1 MARRPADWS
10 PLAETDPVPGD
21 PQEVAALGRRFEATA
36 AEIDAAVRRLRAMCT
51 DEFWDSGAG
60 AAFRQRGAETAGK
73 LNAAY
78 ARYAAAATALG
89 TDAADP
95 SPSTGARPNYAAA
108 LAQAQGLAARALP
121 AAQAAAS
128 LQRLAMSQLEAYAAA
143 LPPGA
148 LTPDPAGRLP
158 PPPLAVRDP
167 AAAEA
172 GELIRQYNAA
182 ADAIAVARVTLAS
195 ATHLRDVA
203 AANASRLISR
213 VINSDSLGD
222 SWRDYMMDFI
232 DEHARLLAVRA
243 QVASQV
249 ATACAMLAL
258 KMGGEG
264 SRFEPP
270 AEAAGVD
277 AGVGVD
283 AGAAA
288 DAYRLTVPAGW
299 FRVGL
304 RPGARQPALE
314 RLAGEE
320 VYQEL
325 RRIMGHARDNG
336 GVEMYISPQT
346 AAGFPLPAALVVT
359 LTPPHGEARA
369 VVTPKRLADTLAG
382 EGAEVSVTG
391 LPAGQAVRVR
401 RRASMTSLDIHVPG
415 PGSGG
420 YLMLSFSTPLDE
432 LADAMVTLFD
442 SIASTVTWPPYPDA

>member
-1 MARRPADWS
+1 MTRRPADWS
-10 PLAETDPVPGD
+10 PLAQTDPVPGD

-36 AEIDAAVRRLRAMCT
+36 AEIAAAVRRLRAMCT
-51 DEFWDSGAG
+51 DEFWDSAAG
-60 AAFRQRGAETAGK
+60 TAFRQRGAETAGK

-95 SPSTGARPNYAAA
+95 SPSTAARPNYAAA
-108 LAQAQGLAARALP
+108 LAQAQELAARALP
-121 AAQAAAS
+121 AAQAAARS
-128 LQRLAMSQLEAYAAA
+128 QQVTMSQLEDYAAA

-195 ATHLRDVA
+195 ATHLRDIA

-213 VINSDSLGD
+213 VINSDSVGD

-232 DEHARLLAVRA
+232 DEHARLLSVRA

-249 ATACAMLAL
+249 ATACVMLAL

-264 SRFEPP
+264 SRLEAP
-270 AEAAGVD
+270 AD
-277 AGVGVD
+277 AGTG
-283 AGAAA
+283 AGA
-288 DAYRLTVPAGW
+288 DDYRLTVPAGW

-304 RPGARQPALE
+304 RPGTRQPALD

-325 RRIMGHARDNG
+325 QRIMGHARDNG
-336 GVEMYISPQT
+336 GVDMYISPQT

-359 LTPPHGEARA
+359 LTPPHEEARA

-382 EGAEVSVTG
+382 EG
-391 LPAGQAVRVR
+391 
-401 RRASMTSLDIHVPG
+401 
-415 PGSGG
+415 
-420 YLMLSFSTPLDE
+420 
-432 LADAMVTLFD
+432 
-442 SIASTVTWPPYPDA
+442 

>member
-1 MARRPADWS
+1 MTRRPADWS
-10 PLAETDPVPGD
+10 PLAQTDPVPGD

-36 AEIDAAVRRLRAMCT
+36 AEIAAAVRRLRAMCS
-51 DEFWDSGAG
+51 DEFWDSAAG

-78 ARYAAAATALG
+78 ARYGSAATALG

-95 SPSTGARPNYAAA
+95 SPSTAARPNYAAA
-108 LAQAQGLAARALP
+108 LAQAQELAARALP
-121 AAQAAAS
+121 AAQAAARS
-128 LQRLAMSQLEAYAAA
+128 QQVTMSQLEDYAAA

-195 ATHLRDVA
+195 ATHLRDIA

-249 ATACAMLAL
+249 ATACVMLAL

-264 SRFEPP
+264 SRPEPP
-270 AEAAGVD
+270 AAAAV
-277 AGVGVD
+277 A
-283 AGAAA
+283 AAAAAAAA

-304 RPGARQPALE
+304 RPGAGQPALDW
-314 RLAGEE
+314 LAGEE
-320 VYQEL
+320 IYQEL
-325 RRIMGHARDNG
+325 QRIMGHARDNG
-336 GVEMYISPQT
+336 GVDMYISPQT

-369 VVTPKRLADTLAG
+369 VVSPKRLADTLAG

-391 LPAGQAVRVR
+391 LAAGQAVRVR

-415 PGSGG
+415 PADGG
-420 YLMLSFSTPLDE
+420 YLMLSFSTPIDE
-432 LADAMVTLFD
+432 LADAMVALFD
-442 SIASTVTWPPYPDA
+442 SIASTLTWPPRPAP

>member
-1 MARRPADWS
+1 MARPADWS

-21 PQEVAALGRRFEATA
+21 PQEIAALGRRFEATA
-36 AEIDAAVRRLRAMCT
+36 AEIAAAVRRLRAMCT

-95 SPSTGARPNYAAA
+95 SPSTAARPNYAAA
-108 LAQAQGLAARALP
+108 LAQAQRLAARALP
-121 AAQAAAS
+121 AAQAAGRS
-128 LQRLAMSQLEAYAAA
+128 QRVAMSQLETYAAA

-182 ADAIAVARVTLAS
+182 ADAIAVARVTVAS
-195 ATHLRDVA
+195 ATHLRDIA
-203 AANASRLISR
+203 AANASSLISR
-213 VINSDSLGD
+213 VINSDSVGD

-232 DEHARLLAVRA
+232 DEHARLLSVRA

-249 ATACAMLAL
+249 ATACVMLAL

-264 SRFEPP
+264 SRLEAP
-270 AEAAGVD
+270 A
-277 AGVGVD
+277 D
-283 AGAAA
+283 AGAGA
-288 DAYRLTVPAGW
+288 DDYRLTVPAGW

-304 RPGARQPALE
+304 RPGAGQPALDW
-314 RLAGEE
+314 LAGEE
-320 VYQEL
+320 IYQEL
-325 RRIMGHARDNG
+325 QRIMGHARDNG
-336 GVEMYISPQT
+336 GVDMYISPQT

-369 VVTPKRLADTLAG
+369 VVSPKRLADTLAG

-391 LPAGQAVRVR
+391 LAAGQAVRVR

-415 PGSGG
+415 PADGG
-420 YLMLSFSTPLDE
+420 YLMLSFSTPIDE
-432 LADAMVTLFD
+432 LADAMVALFD
-442 SIASTVTWPPYPDA
+442 SIASTLTWPPRPAP

>member
-1 MARRPADWS
+1 MARPADWS

-21 PQEVAALGRRFEATA
+21 PQEIAALGRRFEATA
-36 AEIDAAVRRLRAMCT
+36 AEIAAAVRRLRAMCT

-95 SPSTGARPNYAAA
+95 SPSTAARPNYAAA
-108 LAQAQGLAARALP
+108 LAQAQRLAARALP
-121 AAQAAAS
+121 AAQAADRS
-128 LQRLAMSQLEAYAAA
+128 QRVAMSQLETYAAA

-182 ADAIAVARVTLAS
+182 ADAIAVARVTVAS
-195 ATHLRDVA
+195 ATHLRDIA

-249 ATACAMLAL
+249 ATACVMLAL

-264 SRFEPP
+264 SRLEAP
-270 AEAAGVD
+270 AD
-277 AGVGVD
+277 AD
-283 AGAAA
+283 AGAGA
-288 DAYRLTVPAGW
+288 DDYRLTVPAGW

-304 RPGARQPALE
+304 RPGTRQPALD

-325 RRIMGHARDNG
+325 QRIMGHARDNG
-336 GVEMYISPQT
+336 GVDMYISPQT

-369 VVTPKRLADTLAG
+369 VVSPKRLADTLAG

-391 LPAGQAVRVR
+391 LAAGQAVRVR

-415 PGSGG
+415 PADGG
-420 YLMLSFSTPLDE
+420 YLMLSFSTPIDE
-432 LADAMVTLFD
+432 LADAMVALFD
-442 SIASTVTWPPYPDA
+442 SIASTLTWPPRPAP